1 MKIQEKALKSLNIR
15 FSGRSSDYMFP
26 TILQGCFGNCSY
38 CYAARHNPNNFY
50 NEIKVSTNID
60 TMINKVKSYDTSL
73 IVKPNQTHEKYITWD
88 LACNSDLT
96 PALHLFDWKK
106 VFDYFKF
113 SDRDLGTFATKFVNN
128 KLLTYNPERKI
139 RVRLTLVPEIVHNN
153 VEQNTANIIKRIN
166 FISKLHD
173 AGYEVHI
180 NFSPV
185 IYYNSWLD
193 DYKKLF
199 RLIDL
204 SLSDSA
210 KAQLQCEVIFLTHNE
225 SLHNWNL
232 ENKVVGEKVLWVP
245 ELQENKISKFGGNNI
260 RYKHQFK
267 AELIKKFKQLLQS
280 ELPYCNIRY
289 MF

>member
-1 MKIQEKALKSLNIR
+1 MKIQEKTLKSLNIR

-38 CYAARHNPNNFY
+38 CYAARHNPDNFY
-50 NEIKVSTNID
+50 NEIKLSINID
-60 TMINKVKSYDTSL
+60 AMINKVKSYDTSV
-73 IVKPNQTHEKYITWD
+73 IIKPNQTHEKYITWD

-139 RVRLTLVPEIVHNN
+139 RVRLTLVPEVVHNN
-153 VEQNTANIIKRIN
+153 VEKNTANIIKRIN
-166 FISKLHD
+166 FISKLYD

-185 IYYNSWLD
+185 IYYNGWLD

-204 SLSDSA
+204 SISDGV

-232 ENKVVGEKVLWVP
+232 ENKVVGERVMWVP
-245 ELQENKISKFGGNNI
+245 ELQENKVSKFGGSNV

-267 AELIKKFKQLLQS
+267 TELIQQFKDTLLDT
-280 ELPYCNIRY
+280 LPYCNIRY
-289 MF
+289 IF

>member
-1 MKIQEKALKSLNIR
+1 
-15 FSGRSSDYMFP
+15 MFP

-38 CYAARHNPNNFY
+38 CYAARHNPDNFY

-60 TMINKVKSYDTSL
+60 VMINKVKSYDTSL

-153 VEQNTANIIKRIN
+153 VEKNTANIIKRIN
-166 FISKLHD
+166 FISKLYD

-185 IYYNSWLD
+185 IYYNGWLD

-204 SLSDSA
+204 SISDGV

-225 SLHNWNL
+225 NLHNWNL
-232 ENKVVGEKVLWVP
+232 ENKVVGEKVMWVP
-245 ELQENKISKFGGNNI
+245 ELQENKVSKFGGSNV
-260 RYKHQFK
+260 RYKHKFK
-267 AELIKKFKQLLQS
+267 AELIQQFKDTLFDI
-280 ELPYCNIRY
+280 LPYCNIRY
-289 MF
+289 IF

>member
-1 MKIQEKALKSLNIR
+1 MKIQEKILKNLDIK
-15 FSGRSSDYMFP
+15 FSGRSSDYMIP

-38 CYAARHNPNNFY
+38 CYAARHNPNSFY

-60 TMINKVKSYDTSL
+60 KIIEKVNNYDTSS
-73 IVKPNQTHEKYITWD
+73 IVKPNQTHDKYITWD

-96 PALHLFDWKK
+96 PALHLFDWQK
-106 VFDYFKF
+106 VFDYFKY
-113 SDRDLGTFATKFVNN
+113 SKRDFGTFATKFVNN

-153 VEQNTANIIKRIN
+153 VEKNTADIIKRIN
-166 FISKLHD
+166 FISKLYD

-185 IYYNSWLD
+185 IYYNGWLD

-199 RLIDL
+199 KFINTNV
-204 SLSDSA
+204 SDDV
-210 KAQLQCEVIFLTHNE
+210 KKQLQCEVIFLTHNE

-267 AELIKKFKQLLQS
+267 AELIKQFKQLLQS

-289 MF
+289 IF